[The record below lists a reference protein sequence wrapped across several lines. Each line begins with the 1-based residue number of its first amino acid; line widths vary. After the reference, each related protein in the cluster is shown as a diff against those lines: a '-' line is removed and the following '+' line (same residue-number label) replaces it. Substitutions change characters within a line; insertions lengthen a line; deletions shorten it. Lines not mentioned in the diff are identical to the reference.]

1 MRRPWFAMK
10 AVLTLIAMI
19 AVISAYWIAAF
30 FLAEAVYDL
39 LDWRPKPLVRQLVTA
54 NAGFLLMGISMS
66 AIAPFI
72 RRHEKAYWQN
82 LMNAI
87 QRIAKGDFRVNFHV
101 DREKRN
107 HPMSELVTG
116 LNDMVAQLRAMEE
129 MRQEFISN
137 VSHEIGSPL
146 TSIRGFA
153 RALKNEDL
161 SREQRMRYLDI
172 IETECVRL
180 SKLSENMLRLTM
192 LESNQH
198 SFFPAPYR
206 LDAQLQT
213 ILLRCEPQ
221 WAEKDLDMSAE
232 LEKVVI
238 TADEDLLSQVW
249 LNLIHN
255 AIKFTPKGGRITIR
269 LGRRGDKAVVTVC
282 DTGPGIGKQDQHRIF
297 ERFYKSD
304 KSRRRA
310 AGGSGLGLSIA
321 KKIVEIHH
329 GKISVQSRPGEGA
342 AFTVELPLQSPA
354 SPQSG

>member
-1 MRRPWFAMK
+1 PH
-10 AVLTLIAMI
+10 
-19 AVISAYWIAAF
+19 
-30 FLAEAVYDL
+30 
-39 LDWRPKPLVRQLVTA
+39 PLVR
-54 NAGFLLMGISMS
+54 FLAASFLGMVLFGTGM
-66 AIAPFI
+66 AVMAPLA
-72 RRHEKAYWQN
+72 RRHQQISWQA
-82 LMNAI
+82 LINAI
-87 QRIAKGDFRVNFHV
+87 QQMARGDFRVDLPV
-101 DREKRN
+101 DRDEQH
-107 HPMSELVTG
+107 HPLVRIATG
-116 LNDMVAQLRAMEE
+116 IHDMAASLRAMEE

-153 RALKNEDL
+153 RALKNENL

-180 SKLSENMLRLTM
+180 SKLSENLLRLTM
-192 LESNQH
+192 LESNQPP
-198 SFFPAPYR
+198 FFPAPYR